1 MQFQLYLVCYTAVFR
16 VNVAQH
22 EINLVFQLFY
32 AKGSGLN

>member
-1 MQFQLYLVCYTAVFR
+1 MWFQLYIVCYTAVFR

>member
-22 EINLVFQLFY
+22 EINLVYFNCFMP
-32 AKGSGLN
+32 KEVD